1 MAASMRC
8 APRALILVTCLLGA
22 VFSAVASAQTLT
34 SGMPAPEFDLPV
46 LDGGRLSLASQR
58 GHAVVVTFWG
68 TWCPPC
74 RDEFPQLVRVHREQ
88 RALGLQVLAVNGLD
102 QESGTK
108 PIQKF
113 VSRYGVTFP
122 VLLDERGRM
131 RELYHITGLPMT
143 VFIDSGGVIR
153 RVKTGPISPAAL
165 DSGVAEIMRRSR

>member
-1 MAASMRC
+1 MQCAS
-8 APRALILVTCLLGA
+8 RALMLVVCLLGGGL
-22 VFSAVASAQTLT
+22 STEASAQALATGT
-34 SGMPAPEFDLPV
+34 PAPEFDLPV

-88 RALGLQVLAVNGLD
+88 HTLGLQVLAVNGLD

-143 VFIDSGGVIR
+143 VFIDSAGVIR
-153 RVKTGPISPAAL
+153 RVNTGPISPAAL
-165 DSGVAEIMRRSR
+165 DSGVAEIMRRTR